1 VEVQLN
7 FANLVKQRDQRPNI
21 TFARYEE
28 LLKKETKLNKVL
40 ILEKQ
45 VKDLETQLNISQKQ
59 RDTAQ
64 QDLTVL
70 ITKLNEAHQERD
82 SRPNIKKEV

>member
-28 LLKKETKLNKVL
+28 LLKKEAELSKVL

-45 VKDLETQLNISQKQ
+45 VKDLETQRN
-59 RDTAQ
+59 TAQ
-64 QDLTVL
+64 QDLTVF
-70 ITKLNEAHQERD
+70 ITKLNKAHQERD

>member
-28 LLKKETKLNKVL
+28 LLKKEAELSKVL

-64 QDLTVL
+64 QGLTVF
-70 ITKLNEAHQERD
+70 ITKLNKAHQERD